1 MKFSTRSHY
10 GLRAMLSLARAY
22 GHGPLPL
29 SDISHREKLSLG
41 YLEQLL
47 LTLRNAGLVKS
58 ARGVKGGYGLC
69 CHPSEVTVGQVLRAL
84 DGPLAPIECVSDAQ
98 GIQRCG
104 RENDCAS
111 RVLWQRMRDSVA
123 SVVDSTTLADLC
135 HAPAEPVPPTEEAA
149 ILSRPED
156 N

>member
-10 GLRAMLSLARAY
+10 GLRAVLSLARAY
-22 GHGPLPL
+22 GRGPLPL
-29 SDISHREKLSLG
+29 SDIANEERLSLG

-47 LTLRNAGLVKS
+47 LVLRNAGLVQS
-58 ARGVKGGYGLC
+58 ARGVKGGYQLC

-84 DGPLAPIECVSDAQ
+84 DGPLTPIECVSDNRAAE
-98 GIQRCG
+98 RCG

-135 HAPAEPVPPTEEAA
+135 RAPTPQTEKAA
-149 ILSRPED
+149 TVSQPED